1 MTAHVGESAEKL
13 TNAQPH
19 MRTDT
24 QALCI
29 FTVTDDHAVFMRCT
43 AMHVH
48 TCIAWKCM
56 EIKDV
61 ILHCISIGCLNCG
74 SS

>member
-24 QALCI
+24 QG
-29 FTVTDDHAVFMRCT
+29 TVDIYCDR
-43 AMHVH
+43 
-48 TCIAWKCM
+48 
-56 EIKDV
+56 
-61 ILHCISIGCLNCG
+61 
-74 SS
+74 